1 METKVLNYRVIIE
14 TDKRLGTEEAGYSAY
29 CPTLD
34 VASEGETIEETL
46 KNIAE
51 ALECRLGALAK
62 DKVPI
67 PIPDNPEE
75 TIITYSHVQVPENF
89 KFNFA

>member
-29 CPTLD
+29 CPTLN

-46 KNIAE
+46 KNIA
-51 ALECRLGALAK
+51 
-62 DKVPI
+62 VM
-67 PIPDNPEE
+67 
-75 TIITYSHVQVPENF
+75 
-89 KFNFA
+89 

>member
-1 METKVLNYRVIIE
+1 METKVLNYRAIVVA
-14 TDKRLGTEEAGYSAY
+14 DKRMGTEEAGYSAY

-51 ALECRLGALAK
+51 ALECRLGALTK
-62 DKVPI
+62 DKVPV
-67 PIPDNPEE
+67 PAPDNPEE
-75 TIITYSHVQVPENF
+75 TIQNYPKPDLKIF
-89 KFNFA
+89 